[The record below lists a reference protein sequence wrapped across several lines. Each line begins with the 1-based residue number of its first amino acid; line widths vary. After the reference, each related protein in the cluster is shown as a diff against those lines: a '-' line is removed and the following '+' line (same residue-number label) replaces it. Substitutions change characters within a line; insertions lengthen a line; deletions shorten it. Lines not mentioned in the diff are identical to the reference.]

1 MKKLGNYPYLS
12 YAGDAILVMNYHPP
26 PPPPP
31 PPRPPPLPLA
41 LCIVQYHLSVC
52 WVVVVLEGGSLVQCV
67 EF

>member
-12 YAGDAILVMNYHPP
+12 YAGDAILVMNYHPT
-26 PPPPP
+26 

-52 WVVVVLEGGSLVQCV
+52 WVVVVLEGGSVVQCV